1 MIATD
6 RVLQE
11 HFPRSLTSVRRW
23 SLAGRGYWR
32 LACRRPVASYEHAP
46 RDPPHGSLGGAIL
59 LNVFVDELP
68 PERHSSFAWFMA
80 GLVAYAG
87 LLTAATHLTKVGAA

>member
-1 MIATD
+1 MT
-6 RVLQE
+6 L
-11 HFPRSLTSVRRW
+11 LTA
-23 SLAGRGYWR
+23 L
-32 LACRRPVASYEHAP
+32 
-46 RDPPHGSLGGAIL
+46 LGGAIL

-87 LLTAATHLTKVGAA
+87 LLTAATYLTKVGAA

>member
-1 MIATD
+1 LPPTSTLL
-6 RVLQE
+6 VNL
-11 HFPRSLTSVRRW
+11 LTA
-23 SLAGRGYWR
+23 L
-32 LACRRPVASYEHAP
+32 
-46 RDPPHGSLGGAIL
+46 LGGAIL

-87 LLTAATHLTKVGAA
+87 LLTAATYLTKVGAA